1 MSTNIQYNANTNK
14 IANNKYSPLK
24 TYDRRL
30 NNDLIK
36 EVNNPQID
44 T

>member
-14 IANNKYSPLK
+14 IANNKYSTLK